1 MVMMMV
7 SSTALAVASL
17 RALPVASIRLITAG
31 VTLSLKRNCTV
42 FGACAK
48 TLPSAGSVE
57 TSEACAS
64 TPVAKHTTDS
74 NVARPAIRRVIQAL
88 WFRYQF
94 DGGRRRLAVMR
105 PRLAVKWNI
114 DPAANP
120 LFAFL
125 HHRKIQIGVRLEG
138 GGQEGVDDELV
149 VIVVRQPAA
158 APHHLLDTIRQFGA
172 VIIVIGGIFSL
183 DDLDI
188 PAGLRHRLRRDHAFR
203 NLNPDLDGSRAGAP
217 VRHLKHRLVGRSDR
231 RLAIFQRD
239 MRAGRRQA
247 ERGGG
252 DGETPVMG
260 LQHHQPHIFCP
271 GFMSISMSMAPDA
284 DPGPCAPTPCTSNE
298 SFTLPAFSNSS
309 VTDTLSPRLSG
320 LFRSNIIR

>member
-1 MVMMMV
+1 MV
-7 SSTALAVASL
+7 SSTTPAVAL
-17 RALPVASIRLITAG
+17 RALPAASIRLISAG

-57 TSEACAS
+57 TSEACAD

-88 WFRYQF
+88 RFCHQF

-105 PRLAVKWNI
+105 PRLTVRWNI

-149 VIVVRQPAA
+149 VIVVRQTAA
-158 APHHLLDTIRQFGA
+158 APHLLLDTIRQFGA

-188 PAGLRHRLRRDHAFR
+188 PAGLRHRLRRD
-203 NLNPDLDGSRAGAP
+203 
-217 VRHLKHRLVGRSDR
+217 
-231 RLAIFQRD
+231 
-239 MRAGRRQA
+239 
-247 ERGGG
+247 
-252 DGETPVMG
+252 
-260 LQHHQPHIFCP
+260 
-271 GFMSISMSMAPDA
+271 
-284 DPGPCAPTPCTSNE
+284 
-298 SFTLPAFSNSS
+298 
-309 VTDTLSPRLSG
+309 
-320 LFRSNIIR
+320 